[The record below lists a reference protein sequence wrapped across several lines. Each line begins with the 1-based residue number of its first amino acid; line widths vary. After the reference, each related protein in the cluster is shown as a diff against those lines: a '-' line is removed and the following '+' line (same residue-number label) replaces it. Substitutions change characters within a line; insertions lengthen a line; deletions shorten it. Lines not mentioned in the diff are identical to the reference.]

1 MNYEQNLCDFHSDN
15 FYPLSGQDM
24 NKLFCLLQV
33 KDEELWDDLVGSYI
47 GAFFSFKH
55 AYYIIILC
63 NFIAIKFRRN

>member
-1 MNYEQNLCDFHSDN
+1 
-15 FYPLSGQDM
+15 M

-55 AYYIIILC
+55 AYYILFYVILWLL
-63 NFIAIKFRRN
+63 NFAEIEIPR